1 MSIVQSE
8 IQDLVENPNE
18 TLDIEYKSWL
28 DLSSDAV
35 ARADLAR
42 HIAALSNYGG
52 GTIVFGF
59 SDSMQPQG
67 HNPFQKVAFNRD
79 LISSIVKRYLE
90 PTFQCDVQIVRSSIG
105 NEHPVIIV
113 PPHGAT

>member
-1 MSIVQSE
+1 
-8 IQDLVENPNE
+8 
-18 TLDIEYKSWL
+18 
-28 DLSSDAV
+28 
-35 ARADLAR
+35 
-42 HIAALSNYGG
+42 
-52 GTIVFGF
+52 
-59 SDSMQPQG
+59 MQPQG

-113 PPHGAT
+113 PPHGATPICAKAGGPEVNGKPQGIVAGAYYTRKPGPESEAIRTATEW